1 MFRLRY
7 KLNPKSKTHPLLKS
21 KYPLTSIMPI
31 SRIIFLLFFPA
42 CIAILLKQVI
52 WGLDLT
58 HQLLAIGIFFF
69 CIEQANMANQD
80 LQKVADAKNRIKDSR
95 LDEFQ
100 TTTITTI
107 VIELIGFYLSS
118 IWLSFGLIFILI
130 GIIWFNLFV
139 KIKLK
144 KTASDII
151 IQPWLR
157 TERLTVLIADIIGL
171 ILASLWILDVGDFW
185 ISWGLFSMAV
195 IYCCIKLFLFFQ
207 SFVFTAN

>member
-1 MFRLRY
+1 
-7 KLNPKSKTHPLLKS
+7 
-21 KYPLTSIMPI
+21 MPI
-31 SRIIFLLFFPA
+31 SITIFLLFFPA

-58 HQLLAIGIFFF
+58 HQLLAIGIFFL

-80 LQKVADAKNRIKDSR
+80 LQKVADAKNKIKDSR

-118 IWLSFGLIFILI
+118 IWLGFGLIFILI

-139 KIKLK
+139 KIKFQ

-151 IQPWLR
+151 IQPWEI
-157 TERLTVLIADIIGL
+157 TERSTVLIADIIGL
-171 ILASLWILDVGDFW
+171 VLASLWILGVGNFW
-185 ISWGLFSMAV
+185 ISWGLFSMV
-195 IYCCIKLFLFFQ
+195 MIYCSIKLFLFLQ
-207 SFVFTAN
+207 SFILTAN